1 MTDNTLYKIAL
12 TLIDGVGDVSAKN
25 LVSYCGGVEEVF
37 QASKKEL
44 SKVPGIGAKVVQAI
58 IKRDYFNRAET
69 ELKFVEK
76 NKIKVLF
83 YFDPEYPKRLLN
95 CPDSPAL
102 LYYKGNADLNRQRIV
117 SIVGTRKATEYG
129 KYITDKIIK
138 DLKIYDPVIVS
149 GLAYGIDY
157 QAHKSTVNEVMITI
171 GAVGHSLDRIYPAIH
186 RDLALKMIE
195 NGGLISEFPSG
206 TKPDRENFPRRN
218 RIVAGMADATILVES
233 DIKGGAMITGH
244 LADSYN
250 RDVFAVPGRITDKY
264 SSGCIH
270 LIHTNKAAIYKDAE
284 TFAFLMGW
292 ADYQVKPKP
301 QRELLVELNEDER
314 LILNLF
320 QEREEWMIDEVVH
333 QLNLNTSRIAALL
346 LELEFK
352 GVIKNLP
359 GKKFTLI

>member
-1 MTDNTLYKIAL
+1 M
-12 TLIDGVGDVSAKN
+12 
-25 LVSYCGGVEEVF
+25 
-37 QASKKEL
+37 
-44 SKVPGIGAKVVQAI
+44 
-58 IKRDYFNRAET
+58 
-69 ELKFVEK
+69 
-76 NKIKVLF
+76 
-83 YFDPEYPKRLLN
+83 
-95 CPDSPAL
+95 
-102 LYYKGNADLNRQRIV
+102 
-117 SIVGTRKATEYG
+117 
-129 KYITDKIIK
+129 
-138 DLKIYDPVIVS
+138 S

-157 QAHKSTVNEVMITI
+157 QAHKSAVNEGLMTV

-195 NGGLISEFPSG
+195 DGGLISEFPSG

-218 RIVAGMADATILVES
+218 RIVAGMSDATILVES

-270 LIHTNKAAIYKDAE
+270 LIHINKAAIYKDAD
-284 TFAFLMGW
+284 TLAFIMGW
-292 ADYQVKPKP
+292 ADFQVKPKP
-301 QRELLVELNEDER
+301 QRELLVDLNEDEK

-320 QEREEWMIDEVVH
+320 KEREEWMIDDVVH

-359 GKKFTLI
+359 GKKFTLL